1 MTHWRSRSDVSSE
14 DRELAAV
21 VFFIL
26 AIGFGPLVALT
37 VALIFQ

>member
-1 MTHWRSRSDVSSE
+1 MSHWRSRSTSTTE
-14 DRELAAV
+14 DREFAAV
-21 VFFIL
+21 MFFIV